1 MNVVSVGSDGHSDV
15 EHLGFR
21 KRRAPS
27 ARTRAL
33 VLDSNIRHCY
43 DLVDPRKTRLLRF
56 VVLILAIHAAT
67 SFEAA
72 ADGSHSGNDV
82 PHSDP
87 DQPEPGELI
96 ITKPAAFRY
105 ALAEFN
111 ETGMLIE
118 FFLPWCGHS
127 RRLRP
132 ELSQARDTPTHV
144 PHQTTVIRIVP
155 SLHIPQYRSL
165 ALGPRPCCCARAPR
179 RWPPVPRPHPQNAG
193 ASAR

>member
-1 MNVVSVGSDGHSDV
+1 MVKVGSDGDSDV
-15 EHLGFR
+15 TGG
-21 KRRAPS
+21 PT

-43 DLVDPRKTRLLRF
+43 DLVDPRKTCLLRII
-56 VVLILAIHAAT
+56 VLILAIHAAT
-67 SFEAA
+67 SFEVA

-82 PHSDP
+82 PPSDP

-96 ITKPAAFRY
+96 LTNLAAFRY
-105 ALAEFN
+105 ALAEYN

-132 ELSQARDTPTHV
+132 ELSQAAREMAGRRLLFARVDCSSPDGSAICQEHEIAY
-144 PHQTTVIRIVP
+144 HP
-155 SLHIPQYRSL
+155 SMVLFLR
-165 ALGPRPCCCARAPR
+165 GRAFDYQLR
-179 RWPPVPRPHPQNAG
+179 G
-193 ASAR
+193 